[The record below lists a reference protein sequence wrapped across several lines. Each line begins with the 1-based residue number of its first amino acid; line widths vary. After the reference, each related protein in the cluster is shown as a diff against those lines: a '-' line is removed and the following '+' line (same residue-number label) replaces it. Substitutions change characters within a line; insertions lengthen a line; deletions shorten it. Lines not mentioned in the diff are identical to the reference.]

1 MRRVPLRGWPG
12 YGFAVGA
19 IVVATIL
26 RLVLDPITGDRAPYI
41 TYFAASIVV
50 FLVADIGPAVL
61 ELALGGLVGAYLFVT
76 PRGSLALEPGGR
88 VLLSLYFLVGGA
100 TLALLRSLRK
110 ARRLAEQR
118 QEDLL
123 AAEAARLAQHETWRA
138 TLASIADALIATDR
152 DGLVTFLNGVAE
164 RLTGISADGATG
176 RPLAEVLPLAG
187 QRADP
192 TAEALDRVL
201 RRGEVF
207 APVDDLVLADRT
219 GSGQEI
225 PVGLVASPIRDGAG
239 TVLGVV
245 LVVRGLA
252 ESKRAARELGEAKE
266 AAEAA
271 NRAKDR
277 FLAAL
282 SHELRTPL
290 TPVLL
295 GVTYLLEGDESPASL
310 RPIFEMIRRNVDL
323 EARLIDDL
331 LDVVQIR
338 RGALSCTPRLV
349 DAHAS
354 ILQAVDSCR
363 DELDAAAIVPL
374 VSLDAA
380 THHVLADPVRFRQ
393 SVANLLKNA
402 VKFSPRGGRVAIRTH
417 VEPRGDGDLEA
428 RDLFVVEVSDHG
440 IGIAPEALA
449 TIFDAFEQG
458 LTPTA
463 PRRGGL
469 GLGLAICRAIVAA
482 SGGTIEATSPGPGLG
497 ATFRLRVDA
506 LPAPPAAL
514 EPPRRVDVPGPFA
527 LTAPLRIL
535 LVEDDEPTCRAV
547 AQVVRSLGHEVITAD
562 SVASAVA
569 LDDDRIDLVISDIG
583 LPDGTG
589 HDLLRLL
596 LSRRPIKAIALSGF
610 GLDDDIRQS
619 RAVGFSEHL
628 TKPVDLRTL
637 ETAIR
642 RVSGA
647 A

>member
-1 MRRVPLRGWPG
+1 MRRVPLRGWAG
-12 YGFAVGA
+12 YGLAAAA

-26 RLVLDPITGDRAPYI
+26 RSVLDPIVGDQAPYA

-50 FLVADIGPAVL
+50 FVAADLGPAVL
-61 ELALGGLVGAYLFVT
+61 VLMLGGLVGAYLFVA
-76 PRGSLALEPGGR
+76 PRSSIALEMSGVGG
-88 VLLSLYFLVGGA
+88 LSLYLLIGGA
-100 TLALLRSLRK
+100 VLAMLRSLRR

-118 QEDLL
+118 EGEFL
-123 AAEAARLAQHETWRA
+123 AAEAARLAQHETWRV

-152 DGLVTFLNGVAE
+152 DGRVTFINGVAE
-164 RLTGISADGATG
+164 RLTGISADGAAG

-187 QRADP
+187 QREDP
-192 TAEALDRVL
+192 TAEALDRAL

-207 APVDDLVLADRT
+207 APVDDLVLPDRT
-219 GSGQEI
+219 GSGPEI
-225 PVGLVASPIRDGAG
+225 PVGLVASPIRDGVG
-239 TVLGVV
+239 KVLGVV

-252 ESKRAARELGEAKE
+252 ESKRVARELGEAKE

-295 GVTYLLEGDESPASL
+295 GVTYLLEGGESPDSL

-331 LDVVQIR
+331 LDVVQIH
-338 RGALSCTPRLV
+338 RGALSCSPRLV

-363 DELDAAAIVPL
+363 DELAAAAIVPTL
-374 VSLDAA
+374 ALGAE
-380 THHVLADPVRFRQ
+380 THHVMADPGRFRQ
-393 SVANLLKNA
+393 AVANLLKNA
-402 VKFSPRGGRVAIRTH
+402 VKFSPRGGRVAIRTR
-417 VEPRGDGDLEA
+417 VEPWGDGDGDA
-428 RDLFVVEVSDHG
+428 RDRLVVEVSDHG
-440 IGIAPEALA
+440 IGIAPDALA

-458 LTPTA
+458 LPPTA

-469 GLGLAICRAIVAA
+469 GLGLAICRAILAA

-497 ATFRLRVDA
+497 ATFRLRIDA
-506 LPAPPAAL
+506 LPAPVASPRPA
-514 EPPRRVDVPGPFA
+514 RGTHVFA
-527 LTAPLRIL
+527 PTAPLRIL

-589 HDLLRLL
+589 HDLLLRLR
-596 LSRRPIKAIALSGF
+596 SRRPVKAIALSGF